1 MKEINP
7 LVKIECS
14 LWTQRG
20 TCRDI
25 DANVGWSNKLDP
37 KICEACQACGTNDS
51 SAAIAYRNEKI
62 KQIVDH
68 YRKVENLMKAP
79 PEIIK
84 VMTTQHLN
92 KEENTAV
99 RENPEFDFAI
109 NKKTKWEKVKSSW
122 DMAESFVRSAMSRG
136 IMNKRVE
143 LTVKNKRIES
153 CFGNEEKS
161 PCPSLTKSPSGSHY
175 CNACGCGDRSM
186 AYLDGPEGS
195 YTKLDYPF
203 LECPRERPG
212 FSNSRD

>member
-1 MKEINP
+1 MKEINRP
-7 LVKIECS
+7 VKVECP
-14 LWTQRG
+14 LWTEKG

-25 DANVGWSNKLDP
+25 DANVGWGNRLAP
-37 KICEACQACGTNDS
+37 EICKSCQACGTHDS
-51 SAAIAYRNEKI
+51 VEAIKYRDG
-62 KQIVDH
+62 QINHIVGH
-68 YRKVENLMKAP
+68 YKKVENLMKAP

-84 VMTTQHLN
+84 VMTRRHLSEVEN
-92 KEENTAV
+92 KAV
-99 RENPEFDFAI
+99 QENPEFDFAV

-143 LTVKNKRIES
+143 LTVKNQRIES

-161 PCPSLTKSPSGSHY
+161 PCPSLAKSASGSSY

-212 FSNSRD
+212 FSNARH